1 MVSKSKPCE
10 YEYMNTKYSG
20 VTLNVEAILKV
31 KHKLD
36 KWISVQSDIPQYCQD
51 QAPDS
56 EARIKH
62 YINNEPT
69 MKLVC

>member
-1 MVSKSKPCE
+1 
-10 YEYMNTKYSG
+10 MNTKYSG

-56 EARIKH
+56 EARIKQ
-62 YINNEPT
+62 Y
-69 MKLVC
+69 